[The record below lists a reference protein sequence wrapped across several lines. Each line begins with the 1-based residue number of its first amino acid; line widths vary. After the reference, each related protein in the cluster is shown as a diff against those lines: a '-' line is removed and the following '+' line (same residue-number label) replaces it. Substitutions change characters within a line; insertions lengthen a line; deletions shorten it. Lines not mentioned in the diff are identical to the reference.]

1 MFNKI
6 HKWLHNKKHGHNP
19 MCPCGWNMIYSARK
33 GFDNYWICKWKECS
47 WSAFTNLG
55 GGKVKYWR

>member
-1 MFNKI
+1 
-6 HKWLHNKKHGHNP
+6 

-33 GFDNYWICKWKECS
+33 GFEQYWICKWKQCS

-55 GGKVKYWR
+55 GGKVKYWRQL